1 MNIFNINLDAVKEF
15 QDVLD
20 KHNVKFNYY
29 EKCKKLQ
36 EKLDRGKSIDDLNL
50 EFEVFLKDYKALNK
64 IIKNKFFK
72 ENIKNDEGIIFLFDN
87 GSIVNCMTFND
98 NINELIFYDSLYG
111 DDIDID
117 TAEDLD
123 EALTKVENQAR
134 IINACLENK
143 TIKTCLDRIS
153 EIEDMKRETLNR
165 EDEEI
170 VKLKKQIV
178 KITELQK
185 DFK

>member
-1 MNIFNINLDAVKEF
+1 MNIFNINLDIIKEF

-29 EKCKKLQ
+29 EKCKKFQ
-36 EKLDRGKSIDDLNL
+36 EKLNKGKSIADLDL
-50 EFEVFLKDYKALNK
+50 DFEVFLKDYKELNK
-64 IIKNKFFK
+64 IVKNKFFK
-72 ENIKNDEGIIFLFDN
+72 EKIKNDEGIIFLFEN
-87 GSIVNCMTFND
+87 GSILNCMTFND
-98 NINELIFYDSLYG
+98 DINELIFNDSLYG
-111 DDIDID
+111 EDVYID

-123 EALTKVENQAR
+123 KALTNVENQAR

-143 TIKTCLDRIS
+143 TIKTCLDKIS
-153 EIEDMKRETLNR
+153 EIEDSKIETLNR

-178 KITELQK
+178 KIVDLHK

>member
-1 MNIFNINLDAVKEF
+1 MNIFNINLDTIKEF

-29 EKCKKLQ
+29 EKCKKFQ
-36 EKLDRGKSIDDLNL
+36 EKLDKGKSIDDLDL
-50 EFEVFLKDYKALNK
+50 EFEVFLNDYKELNK
-64 IIKNKFFK
+64 IVKNKFFK
-72 ENIKNDEGIIFLFDN
+72 EKIKNDEGIIFLFNN
-87 GSIVNCMTFND
+87 GSILNCMTFND
-98 NINELIFYDSLYG
+98 DINELIFNDNLYG
-111 DDIDID
+111 DDVDID

-123 EALTKVENQAR
+123 EALTNIENQAR

-153 EIEDMKRETLNR
+153 EIENMKRESLYR
-165 EDEEI
+165 ENEEI
-170 VKLKKQIV
+170 VKLKKQII
-178 KITELQK
+178 KIVDLQK

>member
-1 MNIFNINLDAVKEF
+1 MNIFNINLDTVKEF

-29 EKCKKLQ
+29 EKCKKFQ
-36 EKLDRGKSIDDLNL
+36 EKLDRGNSIDDLDL
-50 EFEVFLKDYKALNK
+50 KFEVYLKDYKELNK
-64 IIKNKFFK
+64 IVKNKFFK
-72 ENIKNDEGIIFLFDN
+72 ENIKNDEGIIFLFNN
-87 GSIVNCMTFND
+87 GSFVNCMTFND
-98 NINELIFYDSLYG
+98 DINELIFNDNLYG
-111 DDIDID
+111 DDVDID

-123 EALTKVENQAR
+123 EALTNIENQAR

>member
-1 MNIFNINLDAVKEF
+1 MNIFKLNFDTIKEF

-29 EKCKKLQ
+29 EKCKKFQ
-36 EKLDRGKSIDDLNL
+36 EKLDKGKSIDDLDL
-50 EFEVFLKDYKALNK
+50 EFEVFLKDYKELNK
-64 IIKNKFFK
+64 IVKNKFFK
-72 ENIKNDEGIIFLFDN
+72 ENIKDDEGIIFLFDN
-87 GSIVNCMTFND
+87 GSFVSCMSFND
-98 NINELIFYDSLYG
+98 DIIEFIDGELYG

-123 EALTKVENQAR
+123 EALTNVENQAR

-143 TIKTCLDRIS
+143 TIKTCLDKIS
-153 EIEDMKRETLNR
+153 EIENMKRETSDR
-165 EDEEI
+165 RDEEI
-170 VKLKKQIV
+170 DKLKKQII
-178 KITELQK
+178 KIAELQK

>member
-1 MNIFNINLDAVKEF
+1 MNIFNINLDKVKEF

-29 EKCKKLQ
+29 EKCKKFQ
-36 EKLDRGKSIDDLNL
+36 EKLEKGKSIDDLDL
-50 EFEVFLKDYKALNK
+50 EFEVFLKDYKELNK
-64 IIKNKFFK
+64 IVKNKFFK
-72 ENIKNDEGIIFLFDN
+72 EKIKNDDGIIFLFND
-87 GSIVNCMTFND
+87 GSFVSCMTFND
-98 NINELIFYDSLYG
+98 NINEFIFHDDIYG
-111 DDIDID
+111 DDVDID

-123 EALTKVENQAR
+123 EALTNIENQAR

-153 EIEDMKRETLNR
+153 EIEDMKIESLNR

-170 VKLKKQIV
+170 VKLKKQIK
-178 KITELQK
+178 KITDLQK

>member
-1 MNIFNINLDAVKEF
+1 MNIFKLDLDIVKKF

-36 EKLDRGKSIDDLNL
+36 EKLDKGKSIDDLDL
-50 EFEVFLKDYKALNK
+50 EFEVFLKNYKELNK
-64 IIKNKFFK
+64 IVKNKFFK

-98 NINELIFYDSLYG
+98 DINELIFDEQLYG
-111 DDIDID
+111 NDVDID

-143 TIKTCLDRIS
+143 TIKTCLNKIS
-153 EIEDMKRETLNR
+153 EIENMKRESLDR
-165 EDEEI
+165 KDEEI
-170 VKLKKQIV
+170 MKLKKQIV
-178 KITELQK
+178 KIVELQK